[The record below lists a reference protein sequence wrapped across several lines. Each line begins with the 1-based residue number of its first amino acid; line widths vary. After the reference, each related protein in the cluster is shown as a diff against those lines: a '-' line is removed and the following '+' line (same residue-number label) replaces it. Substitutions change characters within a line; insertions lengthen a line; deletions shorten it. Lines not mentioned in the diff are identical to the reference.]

1 MGSRLKA
8 YPHKHFQ
15 TLNIHILGLASSSS
29 LLRLCSARFIT
40 LVFHLSFII
49 LPFSL
54 PVCLTVGLCAV
65 LNMLRGHMSTPNTTE
80 QICYF
85 VSVHS
90 SFGPIH
96 VLAFC
101 CCHAWWGFLHC
112 PTRGRNT
119 FQGMSAE
126 AHIHTWSCNISFR
139 LTFLC
144 SAQNTVW
151 KQPQWNSVCA

>member
-8 YPHKHFQ
+8 YKHL
-15 TLNIHILGLASSSS
+15 TYTSLGWHRHHHHYYYGFALLALPSV
-29 LLRLCSARFIT
+29 C
-40 LVFHLSFII
+40 LVFHQSLII

-54 PVCLTVGLCAV
+54 PVCLTVRLCAV

-80 QICYF
+80 QIRYF

-101 CCHAWWGFLHC
+101 CCHAWWGFLLC

-151 KQPQWNSVCA
+151 KQLQWNSVCA